1 MLTREAAPA
10 DFARSFR
17 DPAGTLFRDGQ
28 RILRQ
33 VNGGA
38 VASLES
44 FLRTRTAQE
53 AVQRGELVRSEQLSE
68 DLFEH
73 ERIPF
78 PSYPY
83 EWPAEMLHAAGKLTI
98 GLARAALQEGFGIK
112 DATPYNVLFR
122 GNRAVFVDVLSF
134 EPRDGRDAAWLAYG
148 QFVRT
153 FLLPLVVNQRLG
165 MPLGPI
171 FSSARD
177 GLEPE
182 MVYRWS
188 GTLKRL
194 FPPFLT
200 LVSIPKWL
208 SGREKETTYRPR
220 MAPSEEQA
228 RFIVDRLLRSCQR
241 QLDSLQP
248 RARDSVWSGYL
259 EHKSIYT
266 AAQRA
271 QKEALVREALAI
283 ARRSSGV
290 LGEVLDIGANEGH
303 FSFLAA
309 RERASV
315 VAIDSDAACVGAI
328 WRAASREGL
337 DVLPLV
343 VDWARPSPAIGWRN
357 RECASF
363 LDRARGGFDLV
374 MMLAVVHHLAVS
386 ERIPLDEIFA
396 LAAETTREY
405 LLIEFVGSDDPC
417 FKRIVRGRERL
428 YSHLSREGFQAAAGK
443 HFEPVTSARID
454 GMERWIYLL
463 RKRR

>member
-1 MLTREAAPA
+1 MLRTSEAALSDSA
-10 DFARSFR
+10 ALRSFR

-33 VNGGA
+33 VNGEA
-38 VASLES
+38 VAALES
-44 FLRTRTAQE
+44 FLRTRTAQD
-53 AVQRGELVRSEQLSE
+53 AVERGTLVRSKRLSA

-83 EWPAEMLHAAGKLTI
+83 EWPAEMLYAAGKLTMQ
-98 GLARAALQEGFGIK
+98 LARGALEEGFGIK
-112 DATPYNVLFR
+112 DATPYNVLFH
-122 GNRAVFVDVLSF
+122 GSRAVFVDVLSF

-153 FLLPLVVNQRLG
+153 FLLPLLAHQRLG
-165 MPLGPI
+165 MPLAPI
-171 FSSARD
+171 FSGARD

-182 MVYRWS
+182 TVYRWS
-188 GTLKRL
+188 GTLQRF

-220 MAPSEEQA
+220 RAPSEEQA
-228 RFIVDRLLRSCQR
+228 LFILERVLRSCER
-241 QLDSLQP
+241 QLDSLKP
-248 RARDSVWSGYL
+248 RACDSAWSGYL

-266 AAQRA
+266 ASQRA

-283 ARRSSGV
+283 A
-290 LGEVLDIGANEGH
+290 LPGEVLDIGANEGY

-315 VAIDSDAACVGAI
+315 VAIDSDAACVGSI
-328 WRAASREGL
+328 WRGASQEGL
-337 DVLPLV
+337 NVLPLV
-343 VDWARPSPAIGWRN
+343 VDWARPTPAMGWRN

-386 ERIPLDEIFA
+386 ERIPLEEIFA

-417 FKRIVRGRERL
+417 FRRIVRGRDQL
-428 YSHLSREGFQAAAGK
+428 YSHLTRESFEAAARERFDLVK
-443 HFEPVTSARID
+443 SARID